1 MDSLIK
7 TKNHNT
13 ASFYPQNRGPVS
25 LRKNKGLPPIL
36 YLDGHVDATDVLK
49 TIQGRTWNNMQDWRG
64 TANGRWSDDP
74 ELKETKKSAMK
85 REKRVDNRFSCDIF
99 NRI

>member
-13 ASFYPQNRGPVS
+13 ASFYPQNRVPVS

-49 TIQGRTWNNMQDWRG
+49 TIPGRTRNNMRDGQRALVRRSRTEGNEKKCDEAG
-64 TANGRWSDDP
+64 
-74 ELKETKKSAMK
+74 KKS
-85 REKRVDNRFSCDIF
+85 
-99 NRI
+99 